1 MTEKTRTILV
11 VDDEPTIRLLFSR
24 ILTKSGYDVLTAENG
39 YKAVEIYKEAP
50 ENIDLVILDMAMPG
64 ISGEQTF
71 YQLKEIDETVKAY
84 ILSGY
89 NLKGDIDRILEAG
102 ALGYFQK
109 PVSRADLLHFIEKV
123 FEDE

>member
-1 MTEKTRTILV
+1 M

-24 ILTKSGYDVLTAENG
+24 ILAKNNYNVLTAENG
-39 YKAVEIYKEAP
+39 YKAVEIYKE
-50 ENIDLVILDMAMPG
+50 ENNNIDLVILDMAMPG

-71 YQLKEIDETVKAY
+71 NLLKKIDENVKAY

-109 PVSRADLLHFIEKV
+109 PISRAKLLEFIEDV
-123 FEDE
+123 FKEGIYDQMPQD

>member
-1 MTEKTRTILV
+1 MSNEQKTILV

-24 ILTKSGYDVLTAENG
+24 ILTKSNYNVLTAENG
-39 YKAVEIYKEAP
+39 YKAVEIYRE
-50 ENIDLVILDMAMPG
+50 ENNNIDLVILDMAMPG

-71 YQLKEIDETVKAY
+71 NLLKEIDENVKAY

-109 PVSRADLLHFIEKV
+109 PISRAQLLECIEDV
-123 FEDE
+123 FK

>member
-1 MTEKTRTILV
+1 MNNEQKTILV

-24 ILTKSGYDVLTAENG
+24 ILAKSNYNVLTAENG
-39 YKAVEIYKEAP
+39 YKAVEIYKDSNN
-50 ENIDLVILDMAMPG
+50 NIDLVILDMAMPG

-71 YQLKEIDETVKAY
+71 NLLKEIDENVKAY

-109 PVSRADLLHFIEKV
+109 PISRAKLLEFIEDVLK
-123 FEDE
+123 

>member
-1 MTEKTRTILV
+1 LSDDKKTILV

-24 ILTKSGYDVLTAENG
+24 ILTKSNYNVLTAENG
-39 YKAVEIYKEAP
+39 YKAVDIYKEEP
-50 ENIDLVILDMAMPG
+50 NNIDLVILDMAMPG

-71 YQLKEIDETVKAY
+71 NLLKEIDDNVKAY

-109 PVSRADLLHFIEKV
+109 PVSRANLLQFIEDV
-123 FEDE
+123 FKS

>member
-1 MTEKTRTILV
+1 M

-24 ILTKSGYDVLTAENG
+24 ILTKSNYNVLTAENG
-39 YKAVEIYKEAP
+39 YKAVEIYKE
-50 ENIDLVILDMAMPG
+50 ENNNIDLVILDMAMPG

-71 YQLKEIDETVKAY
+71 DLLKEIDENVKAY

-109 PVSRADLLHFIEKV
+109 PISRAQLLECIEDV
-123 FEDE
+123 FK

>member
-1 MTEKTRTILV
+1 LSKEQKTILV

-24 ILTKSGYDVLTAENG
+24 ILAKSNYNVLTAENG
-39 YKAVEIYKEAP
+39 YKAVEIYREEKN
-50 ENIDLVILDMAMPG
+50 NIDLVILDMAMPG

-71 YQLKEIDETVKAY
+71 NLLKEIDENVKAY

-109 PVSRADLLHFIEKV
+109 PISRVQLLEFIEDV
-123 FEDE
+123 FK

>member
-1 MTEKTRTILV
+1 MSKEQKTILV

-24 ILTKSGYDVLTAENG
+24 ILAKSNYNVLTAENG
-39 YKAVEIYKEAP
+39 YKAVEIYREEKN
-50 ENIDLVILDMAMPG
+50 NIDLVILDMAMPG

-71 YQLKEIDETVKAY
+71 NLLKEIDENVKAY

-109 PVSRADLLHFIEKV
+109 PISRVQLLEFIEDV
-123 FEDE
+123 FK